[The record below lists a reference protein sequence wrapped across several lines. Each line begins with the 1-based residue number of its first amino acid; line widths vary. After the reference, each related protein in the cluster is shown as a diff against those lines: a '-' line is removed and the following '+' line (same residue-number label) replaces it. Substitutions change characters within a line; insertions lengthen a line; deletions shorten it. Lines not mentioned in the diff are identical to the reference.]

1 MDAGPNM
8 LYPSQVVDGLTH
20 MHAGTELRAALAAM
34 PTDADGERCAIGAAV
49 LSEPFGLR
57 ERFDLLIHTPPPF
70 WPDSASDGWRQQLA
84 SCYTS
89 SILALVEGARGDG
102 PVAVASPLVGAGAAG
117 APAHAAAE
125 VAADALASLGEREL
139 GRPVTVRLVLAEA
152 AAARRE
158 AVEGGE
164 DFERAFSLAL

>member
-34 PTDADGERCAIGAAV
+34 PTNADGERCATGAAV
-49 LSEPFGLR
+49 LSEPFRLR
-57 ERFDLLIHTPPPF
+57 DRFDVLIHTPPPF

-102 PVAVASPLVGAGAAG
+102 PVAVASPLVGRAAR
-117 APAHAAAE
+117 PRSRRE
-125 VAADALASLGEREL
+125 VAATRASAEL
-139 GRPVTVRLVLAEA
+139 RRPVTVRLVLAEA
-152 AAARRE
+152 AAREAARRRTRSE
-158 AVEGGE
+158 
-164 DFERAFSLAL
+164 